1 MYSNKRS
8 LDFCP
13 RCDSAD
19 HCVSDVD
26 ECKAYITNDKIYAFR
41 SRDDPLCNMMKCKFA
56 FDNNTYHSAEQA
68 YVYAKCKLSK
78 NIDLMPLVLSAADAF
93 CAKRIG
99 DSISDKDLSSCGWH
113 DIKSDIMKDILVAK
127 CKSVPKFRDA
137 LLNCG
142 SQHIVEA
149 TDDLY
154 WGCGQAY
161 LPLAETTEPSFHKGN
176 NVLGSLLESLREIV
190 ISEVEASKNNPTPV
204 SHESQEEDYR
214 SDSSATDASDT
225 DEDNEFMDTT
235 DKPAVKSSK
244 DTEVHDDSTTDNKND
259 DTTRNKTTSADVF
272 LPHYVGNKKTNVG
285 ELRSNMAQWLHGGKG
300 STDKHGSKQRTD
312 SQKRK
317 KTISTDTDTTL
328 NDSPVNGKSLRD
340 ISGAQVRDKPPKEKK
355 KI

>member
-1 MYSNKRS
+1 MPEIQLVAQHGEENRS
-8 LDFCP
+8 FSQFFNDDRFFYIEKSVTLPLPKIMIFKGRKCRVWHPSQKDFCP

-93 CAKRIG
+93 CAKRVG
-99 DSISDKDLSSCGWH
+99 DSISDEDLSSCGWH

-137 LLNCG
+137 LLNSG

-154 WGCGQAY
+154 
-161 LPLAETTEPSFHKGN
+161 
-176 NVLGSLLESLREIV
+176 
-190 ISEVEASKNNPTPV
+190 
-204 SHESQEEDYR
+204 
-214 SDSSATDASDT
+214 
-225 DEDNEFMDTT
+225 
-235 DKPAVKSSK
+235 
-244 DTEVHDDSTTDNKND
+244 
-259 DTTRNKTTSADVF
+259 
-272 LPHYVGNKKTNVG
+272 
-285 ELRSNMAQWLHGGKG
+285 
-300 STDKHGSKQRTD
+300 
-312 SQKRK
+312 
-317 KTISTDTDTTL
+317 
-328 NDSPVNGKSLRD
+328 
-340 ISGAQVRDKPPKEKK
+340 
-355 KI
+355 